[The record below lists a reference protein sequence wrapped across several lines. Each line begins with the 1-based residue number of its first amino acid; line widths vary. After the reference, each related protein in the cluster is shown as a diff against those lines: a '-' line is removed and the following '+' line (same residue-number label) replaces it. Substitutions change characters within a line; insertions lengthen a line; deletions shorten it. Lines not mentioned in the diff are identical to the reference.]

1 MSEPPPPTV
10 AEDAAVRDHAAL
22 TPGQVDAVLA
32 DFRGW
37 LAALPAAPD
46 EAPADAESGPDLY
59 TLLAQFTA
67 LRHEVNLQ
75 TKASRGQLEHS
86 AATLSQLTRA
96 LDSLEQARAAAG
108 NEREECVRPLLES
121 LVELHDALSLA
132 GREAR
137 RVQDTVL
144 PALREAAT
152 GTGTDLPELP
162 RARPPSRWA
171 RLLGARGT
179 DLTAYAA
186 AVAAWRERE
195 EERAGQR
202 REGLERVRQLLASMT
217 AGYTMSLQRVER
229 ALHEHGLEAIPAAGR
244 PFDPERMEAV
254 EAVTDSGRP
263 AGQVL
268 DEVQRGYLWKGRVF
282 RFARVRVAKSWV
294 RGGPGAE

>member
-10 AEDAAVRDHAAL
+10 AEDAAVRDNPAL
-22 TPGQVDAVLA
+22 TSDRVDAVLA
-32 DFRGW
+32 DFRAW
-37 LAALPAAPD
+37 LAALPVAPD
-46 EAPADAESGPDLY
+46 EPPADGESGPDLH
-59 TLLAQFTA
+59 TFLAQLTA

-96 LDSLEQARAAAG
+96 LDSLEQARVAAA
-108 NEREECVRPLLES
+108 NERDDCVRPLLKS
-121 LVELHDALSLA
+121 LIELHDALSLA

-137 RVQDTVL
+137 RVQETVL

-162 RARPPSRWA
+162 HSRPPSRWA
-171 RLLGARGT
+171 RWLGVGGT
-179 DLTAYAA
+179 DLSAYAV
-186 AVAAWRERE
+186 AVAAWRRRE

-202 REGLERVRQLLASMT
+202 REGLERVGQLLASLT

-229 ALHEHGLEAIPAAGR
+229 ALSEHGLEAIPAAGR
-244 PFDPERMEAV
+244 PFDPEFMEAV

-268 DEVQRGYLWKGRVF
+268 EEVQRGYLWKGRVF
-282 RFARVRVAKSWV
+282 RFARVRVAKS
-294 RGGPGAE
+294 